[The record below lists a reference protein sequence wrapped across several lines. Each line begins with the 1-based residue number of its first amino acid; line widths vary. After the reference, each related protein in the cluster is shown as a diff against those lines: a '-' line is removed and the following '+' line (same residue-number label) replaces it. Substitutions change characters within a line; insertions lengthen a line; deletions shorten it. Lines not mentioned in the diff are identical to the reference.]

1 MKLPD
6 KIRLA
11 FSLSFFFFCCLVNVF
26 GGARLLRGAEH
37 VSVVVSCFFDF
48 LGGSR

>member
-6 KIRLA
+6 KIRLTC
-11 FSLSFFFFCCLVNVF
+11 SLTFVLFCFLVNVF